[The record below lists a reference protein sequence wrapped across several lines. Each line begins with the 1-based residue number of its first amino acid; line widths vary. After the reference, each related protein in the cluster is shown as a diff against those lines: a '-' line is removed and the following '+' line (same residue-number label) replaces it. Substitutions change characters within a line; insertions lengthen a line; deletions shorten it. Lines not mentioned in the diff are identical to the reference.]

1 MKKFPEPAG
10 EPPRGVQRLPAEGG
24 PAAGDGAAAG
34 FLRRDGKWYDA
45 AGVRVWRAGSLVYY
59 RKDLVRLFFWLY
71 VGQFTFW
78 MEHIAFPILL
88 PLLLA
93 GMGHNAAQIGL
104 LWSIYPLGALIV
116 FPIIGTMSDRTRT
129 RFGRRRP
136 YDFLTTPV
144 WFLGLLLLPF
154 TGNYW
159 QALLCMVLIGF
170 AGAGS
175 NILNAFYND
184 VVPPELMGRFVAGMR
199 FLGSFGGLIV
209 NLFALRLFEHYPV
222 AVFLG
227 VAALGF
233 AGEML
238 MLLMV
243 KEGQYPPPP
252 PRMPVLRVVGNF
264 LREGFANKYVIF
276 LWLTMGVTALGGPV
290 MGLYFNLFFTD
301 AEHGLGL
308 SATQLGYVL
317 AVGTAIGMVLIM
329 PAGWVIDRFGPK
341 RLWGYCG
348 FLVGLLQ
355 VLMFFFARDFTG
367 IVVLYVLFAICGTVM
382 TAALLPV
389 MYCFIPKEKFGQLN
403 GSNQIVAR
411 VLQIIGANACSLI
424 IILTGNQYKF
434 AFLFGGVAYL
444 LTPLFLWLMLRQ
456 PYPYGDLRP
465 SMSAD
470 GSSRWRKRSSEEVVP

>member
-1 MKKFPEPAG
+1 VKTFPDSVDDPQRGTEQLSG
-10 EPPRGVQRLPAEGG
+10 EVG
-24 PAAGDGAAAG
+24 PAVGGKADDGFAQ
-34 FLRRDGKWYDA
+34 RDGKWYDA
-45 AGVRVWRAGSLVYY
+45 AGVRVWRAGTIVYY
-59 RKDLVRLFFWLY
+59 RKDLIRLFFWLY

-78 MEHIAFPILL
+78 MENIAFPVFF

-93 GMGHNAAQIGL
+93 GMGYNAAEIGF
-104 LWSIYPLGALIV
+104 LWSIYPLGALV
-116 FPIIGTMSDRTRT
+116 VVPIIGTMSDRTRT

-144 WFLGLLLLPF
+144 WFLGLVLLPF
-154 TGNYW
+154 TQNYW
-159 QALLCMVLIGF
+159 QALGCVVLIGF

-184 VVPPELMGRFVAGMR
+184 VVPPELMGRFVGGMR
-199 FLGSFGGLIV
+199 FLGSLGGLV
-209 NLFALRLFEHYPV
+209 VQLFALRLFEQYPV

-227 VAALGF
+227 IVTLGF
-233 AGEML
+233 LGEML
-238 MLLMV
+238 MLIMV

-252 PRMPVLRVVGNF
+252 PKTSILRVVGNF
-264 LREGFANKYVIF
+264 LREGFANKYIIF
-276 LWLTMGVTALGGPV
+276 LWLTLGVTALGGPV

-301 AEHGLGL
+301 AENGLGL

-317 AVGTAIGMVLIM
+317 AAGTGIGLLFII
-329 PAGWVIDRFGPK
+329 PAGWAIDRFGPK

-355 VLMFFFARDFTG
+355 ILMFFFAKEFIG
-367 IVVLYVLFAICGTVM
+367 IVTLFVLFAVLNTVM

-389 MYCFIPKEKFGQLN
+389 LYCFIPKEKFGQLM
-403 GSNQIVAR
+403 GSNQIVSRAFQ
-411 VLQIIGANACSLI
+411 VVGANACSLV
-424 IILTGNQYKF
+424 IILAGNQFKY

-470 GSSRWRKRSSEEVVP
+470 GNGPDKKPQG